1 MEAGGCGFLSRIELV
16 TMPGVGL
23 LISDVWPL
31 AFWLMEVMRVF
42 WVIEFMATEGTVPCG
57 GKATGFRHALVG
69 ASIWLLTV
77 SLGTANRLGVN

>member
-1 MEAGGCGFLSRIELV
+1 
-16 TMPGVGL
+16 
-23 LISDVWPL
+23 
-31 AFWLMEVMRVF
+31 MRVF

-77 SLGTANRLGVN
+77 SLGTANRLGIN